1 LISVK
6 PIFLNQ
12 SFSIKI
18 EISKKN
24 YHLRKKDYQLSV
36 INSSVSPLNPLL
48 YIYSLERILYEKKI
62 ALKTR
67 LAPGDYFD
75 IWWIGQKLGKNFVIP
90 KPKINKS
97 KFIDEINQLLPD
109 NFKNWAKDFLK
120 KYERR

>member
-1 LISVK
+1 VK

-67 LAPGDYFD
+67 LVPGDYFD